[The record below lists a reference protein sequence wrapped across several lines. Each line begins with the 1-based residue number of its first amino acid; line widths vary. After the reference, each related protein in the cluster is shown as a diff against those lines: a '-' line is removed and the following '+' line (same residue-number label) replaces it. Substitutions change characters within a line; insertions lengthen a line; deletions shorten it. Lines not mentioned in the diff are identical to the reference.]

1 MVITQR
7 KKQDV
12 DHEGGILS
20 PSSNSTTL
28 KRRNEYRILIR
39 IALALLLPSIFY
51 IGHIRTQ
58 TRVSEIIIEGK
69 DHAVII
75 DFDTTRNK
83 DIVKAED
90 QMIEQSY
97 TLGPHNVTVS
107 STKPGCKNARI
118 WMRIIGDALVDVPLT
133 KDLSNSWVG
142 SFTLPIEGDF
152 QLESHWLGCN
162 NEGKE
167 EVKMYPFKTSGK
179 HGRTEGMFAMSAW
192 ISADKVKVAKSDIE
206 MKKSTYLW
214 ADVDKI
220 LEGKEMTPLEGPN
233 KAMILKESVA
243 TDKDEF
249 YSFGQ
254 LSNYELVCWIG
265 SKSAEDIWGAF
276 RAIRPQ
282 IFGSQRPFKFHY
294 YPATSFITPDPAW
307 KERTSF
313 RKCKHILVSLDE
325 PDDTLSQQ
333 EYKNQMTTFI
343 KHLLNAFNEKHTF
356 PALIWILTNN
366 GSPMST
372 KSCHTP
378 QLFQRTTH
386 PCNDALEVM
395 FEEANFPDRVRLL
408 DNTIISSPILGGNG
422 NRDQMLAA
430 IALRIY
436 VLVGKQV
443 KAWRQ
448 DGQIG
453 TIDGLKKNDVITPNY
468 DLVPYDWSMQLE

>member
-1 MVITQR
+1 MALIKRKRSKSGISYVYQDGTAPYKRRDAVRSIMNKVIIT
-7 KKQDV
+7 
-12 DHEGGILS
+12 ILLS
-20 PSSNSTTL
+20 PLMIFLPLLNHPSMWSNMTWQL
-28 KRRNEYRILIR
+28 K
-39 IALALLLPSIFY
+39 
-51 IGHIRTQ
+51 
-58 TRVSEIIIEGK
+58 GK
-69 DHAVII
+69 DYGIHLNLRRI
-75 DFDTTRNK
+75 DKSVQF
-83 DIVKAED
+83 
-90 QMIEQSY
+90 S
-97 TLGPHNVTVS
+97 LGPHNVIIVP
-107 STKPGCKNARI
+107 KPSCKNARI

-179 HGRTEGMFAMSAW
+179 HGRTEGMFATSAW

-214 ADVDKI
+214 ADVDKV

-233 KAMILKESVA
+233 KSMILKESVA

-343 KHLLNAFNEKHTF
+343 KHLLNAFNEEHTF

-366 GSPMST
+366 GSSIST
-372 KSCHTP
+372 KNCHTP
-378 QLFQRTTH
+378 YLTPTTNH
-386 PCNDALEVM
+386 PCNDVLNDI
-395 FEEANFPDRVRLL
+395 FKDSPFPVRVGFL
-408 DNTIISSPILGGNG
+408 DNTDVLFAGSKDEEKDAIS
-422 NRDQMLAA
+422 AT

-443 KAWRQ
+443 KAWR
-448 DGQIG
+448 DAG
-453 TIDGLKKNDVITPNY
+453 TSGGVNGVTKNGVTTPNF
-468 DLVPYDWSMQLE
+468 DLVRYDWSQELPKNSE